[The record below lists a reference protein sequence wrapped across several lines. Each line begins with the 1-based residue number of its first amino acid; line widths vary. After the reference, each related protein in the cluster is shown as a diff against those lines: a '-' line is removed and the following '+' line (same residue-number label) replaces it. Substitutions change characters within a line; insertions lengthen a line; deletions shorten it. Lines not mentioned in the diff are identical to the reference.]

1 MPARTLDRADA
12 RPLWRQL
19 QDDLVER
26 LRVGEFAGGF
36 PGELALVEDY
46 GVSRHTVRQ
55 ALRKLR
61 ADGVVTAERGRQP
74 RVSPAADIVQPIG
87 VLYSLFSSVEG
98 SGLAQR
104 SAVQTLG
111 LRADAV
117 VADRLGLEGSTPLV
131 HLERVRYAGDEPL
144 AIDRVWLPAELAA
157 PILGAD
163 FTRTSLYSVLVERT
177 GLRLDRGEETIRA
190 VLPTA
195 GERARLGSSPDQAAL
210 SIHRLGYAGELR
222 VEWRHTLVRGDRF
235 ALSAQTNAG
244 YRLTAS
250 AGPRTSAEESRGVRT
265 RLQPS

>member
-1 MPARTLDRADA
+1 MAARTLDRAGA

-19 QDDLVER
+19 QDDLIER
-26 LRVGEFAGGF
+26 LRIGEFADGF

-61 ADGVVTAERGRQP
+61 ADGMVTAERGRQP
-74 RVSPAADIVQPIG
+74 RVSPAADIVQPLG

-98 SGLAQR
+98 TGLAQR
-104 SAVQTLG
+104 SVVQTIG

-131 HLERVRYAGDEPL
+131 HIERVRYAGDDPL
-144 AIDRVWLPAELAA
+144 AIDRVWLPAAIAE
-157 PILGAD
+157 PILDAD
-163 FTRTSLYSVLVERT
+163 FSHTSLYTVLAERT

-190 VLPTA
+190 VLPTP
-195 GERARLGSSPDQAAL
+195 GERTRLGTTPDQAAL
-210 SIHRLGYAGELR
+210 SIHRLSYAGPHR

-235 ALSAQTNAG
+235 ALSAETTAN
-244 YRLTAS
+244 YRLTA
-250 AGPRTSAEESRGVRT
+250 R
-265 RLQPS
+265 

>member
-1 MPARTLDRADA
+1 MAARALDRGDS

-19 QDDLVER
+19 QDDLIER
-26 LRVGEFAGGF
+26 LRFGEFAGGF

-61 ADGVVTAERGRQP
+61 ADGMVTAERGRQP

-98 SGLAQR
+98 TGLAQR

-111 LRADAV
+111 IRADAV

-131 HLERVRYAGDEPL
+131 HIERIRYAGDDPL
-144 AIDRVWLPAELAA
+144 AIDRVWLPAALAE
-157 PILGAD
+157 PIMDAD
-163 FTRTSLYSVLVERT
+163 FTHTSLYSVLAERT
-177 GLRLDRGEETIRA
+177 GVRLDRGEETIRA

-195 GERARLGSSPDQAAL
+195 GERARLGTPPDQAAL
-210 SIHRLGYAGELR
+210 SIHRLGYSGERR

-235 ALSAQTNAG
+235 ALTAQTNAS
-244 YRLTAS
+244 YR
-250 AGPRTSAEESRGVRT
+250 PRVV
-265 RLQPS
+265 